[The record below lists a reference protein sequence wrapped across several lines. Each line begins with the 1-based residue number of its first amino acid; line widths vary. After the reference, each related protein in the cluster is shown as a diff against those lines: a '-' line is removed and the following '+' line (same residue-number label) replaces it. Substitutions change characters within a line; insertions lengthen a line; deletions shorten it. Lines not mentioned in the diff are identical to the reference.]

1 MHAPTTH
8 RHAPQAVL
16 ARHATV
22 GVAGAKVVD
31 EQRRIVHAGLD
42 VALGEPAADQPCEP
56 MSKPRGHRL
65 RPAGSPEA
73 SVSAR
78 ACSRLPQAEP
88 SLGQPRP
95 ASASLRQPRPASAS
109 LGHSAAW
116 GALAGRS
123 YRPCFRHSFR
133 ARRAV

>member
-42 VALGEPAADQPCEP
+42 VALGEPAADQPCDP

-88 SLGQPRP
+88 SLGQPPP
-95 ASASLRQPRPASAS
+95 ASASLRQPPPASAS
-109 LGHSAAW
+109 LGQPRPLSRL
-116 GALAGRS
+116 GRAGRPVVQALLS
-123 YRPCFRHSFR
+123 
-133 ARRAV
+133 A